1 MKVDI
6 LDKGYIELVDTLGDD
21 LTPVNAARVSFGGR
35 SETFE
40 DKDRKLSKFLIKHK
54 HFSPFR
60 HQHCMFIIKAPEFV
74 MRQWYK
80 HVVGIETTSNH
91 PTKDHAWNEI
101 SGRYVP
107 YEEFYEPTEFRK
119 QSDDNKQASDG
130 LIEDQKNTKL
140 LWTSAQQHSISAYK
154 EMLKRGMAK
163 EQARSILPLT
173 VYTKVWWTAS
183 FQSIMNFI
191 ELRDEPTSQV
201 EIQEYAKAMKR
212 IMLKTF
218 PETTKLWAEIFLG
231 GITPEEEY
239 DIEPDPSVL
248 GKI

>member
-1 MKVDI
+1 MKIDV

-21 LTPVNAARVSFGGR
+21 LTPVNAARVSFDGF
-35 SETFE
+35 SETFT

-54 HFSPFR
+54 HHSPFR
-60 HQHCMFIIKAPEFV
+60 HQHAMFIIKAPEFV

-80 HVVGIETTSNH
+80 HVVGIETTSSH
-91 PTKDHAWNEI
+91 VTKDHAWNEI

-107 YEEFYEPTEFRK
+107 YDEFYEPTEFRK
-119 QSDDNKQASDG
+119 QSEDNKQASDG
-130 LIEDQKNTKL
+130 LVEDQIKATMMWREAQTK
-140 LWTSAQQHSISAYK
+140 TIETYK
-154 EMLKRGMAK
+154 ELLDMGMAK

-201 EIQEYAKAMKR
+201 EIQEYARALKE
-212 IMLKTF
+212 IMLDIF
-218 PETTKLWAEIFLG
+218 PETTNLWGE
-231 GITPEEEY
+231 TY
-239 DIEPDPSVL
+239 W
-248 GKI
+248 K

>member
-1 MKVDI
+1 MKVNV
-6 LDKGYIELVDTLGDD
+6 LDKGYIEVVDVLGDD

-35 SETFE
+35 SKRFSH
-40 DKDRKLSKFLIKHK
+40 KDRRLSKFLIKNK

-60 HQHCMFIIKAPEFV
+60 HQHVMMIIKAPEFV

-101 SGRYVP
+101 SGRYVE
-107 YEEFYEPTEFRK
+107 YEDFYIPDNYRA

-130 LIEDQKNTKL
+130 VVDDQEGAL
-140 LWTSAQQHSISAYK
+140 ALWKKSQSTAIKCYR
-154 EMLKRGMAK
+154 EMLDMGMAK

-173 VYTKVWWTAS
+173 VYTQVWWTAS

-191 ELRDEPTSQV
+191 ELRDEPTAQV
-201 EIQEYAKAMKR
+201 EIQEYARALKK
-212 IMLKTF
+212 IMLDVF
-218 PETTKLWAEIFLG
+218 PETTELW
-231 GITPEEEY
+231 EEVYWNE
-239 DIEPDPSVL
+239 D
-248 GKI
+248 

>member
-1 MKVDI
+1 MKIDV

-35 SETFE
+35 SDTFE
-40 DKDRKLSKFLIKHK
+40 EKDRKLSKFLIKHK

-60 HQHCMFIIKAPEFV
+60 HQHCMFILKAPEFV

-80 HVVGIETTSNH
+80 HVVGIETTSAH
-91 PTKDHAWNEI
+91 VTKAHAWNEI

-107 YEEFYEPTEFRK
+107 YDEFYEPTEFRK

-130 LIEDQKNTKL
+130 LIDEQVEATMYWRTTQNNTIETYNKL
-140 LWTSAQQHSISAYK
+140 LD
-154 EMLKRGMAK
+154 MGMAK

-201 EIQEYAKAMKR
+201 EIQEYAKVMKK

-218 PETTKLWAEIFLG
+218 PETTKLWSE
-231 GITPEEEY
+231 TY
-239 DIEPDPSVL
+239 W
-248 GKI
+248 K

>member
-1 MKVDI
+1 MKIDV
-6 LDKGYIELVDTLGDD
+6 LDKGYIEVVDSLGDD
-21 LTPVNAARVSFGGR
+21 LTPVNAARVSFGGQ
-35 SETFE
+35 SDEYT
-40 DKDRKLSKFLIKHK
+40 DKDRKLSRFLIKHK

-60 HQHCMFIIKAPEFV
+60 HQHAMFIIKAPEFV

-80 HVVGIETTSNH
+80 HVVGIETTSSH
-91 PTKDHAWNEI
+91 VTKDHAWNEI

-107 YEEFYEPTEFRK
+107 YDEFSEPKEFRK

-130 LIEDQKNTKL
+130 LVDDQVVASIYWGTAQNNVIETYNKL
-140 LWTSAQQHSISAYK
+140 LDMGVA
-154 EMLKRGMAK
+154 R

-201 EIQEYAKAMKR
+201 EIQEYATAMKK
-212 IMLKTF
+212 IVLTLF
-218 PETTKLWAEIFLG
+218 PETTKLWSEIYLDDNR
-231 GITPEEEY
+231 EQ
-239 DIEPDPSVL
+239 
-248 GKI
+248 

>member
-1 MKVDI
+1 MKIDI

-21 LTPVNAARVSFGGR
+21 LTPVNAARVSFDGF
-35 SETFE
+35 SETFTE
-40 DKDRKLSKFLIKHK
+40 KDRKLSKYLIKHK

-74 MRQWYK
+74 MRQAYK

-107 YEEFYEPTEFRK
+107 YDEFYEPTEFRK
-119 QSDDNKQASDG
+119 QSEDNKQASDG
-130 LIEDQKNTKL
+130 LVENQKNAKKVWEMGQNVAISCYRQL
-140 LWTSAQQHSISAYK
+140 LD
-154 EMLKRGMAK
+154 MGMAK

-191 ELRDEPTSQV
+191 ELRDEATSQV
-201 EIQEYAKAMKR
+201 EIQEYARGLKE

-218 PETTKLWAEIFLG
+218 PETTKLWSEIYL
-231 GITPEEEY
+231 
-239 DIEPDPSVL
+239 D
-248 GKI
+248 

>member
-1 MKVDI
+1 MKIDV

-40 DKDRKLSKFLIKHK
+40 EKDRKLSKFLIKHK

-107 YEEFYEPTEFRK
+107 YDEFYMPTEFRK

-201 EIQEYAKAMKR
+201 EIQDYAKVLKE

-218 PETTKLWAEIFLG
+218 PETTKLWSEIYL
-231 GITPEEEY
+231 
-239 DIEPDPSVL
+239 D
-248 GKI
+248 